1 MIFLTIHK
9 IKNKINTFII
19 LLKYKLMYGKNFVI
33 GRRIFLRKGFI
44 IIAEGKVKIGNECF
58 FNNNCS
64 LNSFELIEIGNK
76 CIFGENVH
84 IYDHNHIYNLNIP
97 ISESGFNT
105 SPVYIG
111 DNVWVSSNVTIL
123 KGVKIGN
130 NCVIGA
136 GVVVYKDVPDNYI
149 LINKQNVIIQKK

>member
-58 FNNNCS
+58 FNNRNCY
-64 LNSFELIEIGNK
+64 NYNDGN
-76 CIFGENVH
+76 G
-84 IYDHNHIYNLNIP
+84 
-97 ISESGFNT
+97 
-105 SPVYIG
+105 
-111 DNVWVSSNVTIL
+111 WM
-123 KGVKIGN
+123 
-130 NCVIGA
+130 
-136 GVVVYKDVPDNYI
+136 
-149 LINKQNVIIQKK
+149 